1 MAELQEVKDINSTGF
16 INSIEYLNG
25 QYGFTE
31 DDCVFID
38 NLDYNIKEII
48 ITIENT
54 AFLLC
59 TEKKFFYCCIFGVPY
74 KVNIQYSNIPTK
86 SDYIKILDD
95 LILSSMR
102 KSSMFIGIL
111 NVFEE
116 ACNSTRDLINSG
128 GFVYQM

>member
-48 ITIENT
+48 ITI
-54 AFLLC
+54 
-59 TEKKFFYCCIFGVPY
+59 
-74 KVNIQYSNIPTK
+74 
-86 SDYIKILDD
+86 
-95 LILSSMR
+95 
-102 KSSMFIGIL
+102 
-111 NVFEE
+111 
-116 ACNSTRDLINSG
+116 
-128 GFVYQM
+128 